1 MTPEPLEQPDPDS
14 QMDRWAIR
22 LYEDA
27 FKESVAITEED
38 FPLRLE
44 SMPLEGFHPELR
56 TFRNAG

>member
-1 MTPEPLEQPDPDS
+1 MTPEPTEEPDPDS

-27 FKESVAITEED
+27 FDEPVPVTEED

-44 SMPLEGFHPELR
+44 SMPLEGFHPQLR
-56 TFRNAG
+56 IFRNAG